1 MSSLKQTLWLD
12 PNSVPPVNY
21 LWQKKDGIYTFSNGN
36 WKRTKAFMT
45 VDNYCD
51 DGEITFI
58 ARLTEGDY
66 ANIVDIPVG
75 KVGFNPGWTQVPK
88 DVKCSGKKAYKERD
102 IEIWYNATYVAID

>member
-1 MSSLKQTLWLD
+1 MSNLKQTLWLD
-12 PNSVPPVNY
+12 ENSAPPVNY

-45 VDNYCD
+45 VDDYCD

-66 ANIVDIPVG
+66 ANIVDIPMG
-75 KVGFNPGWTQVPK
+75 KIGCNPGWT
-88 DVKCSGKKAYKERD
+88 KAPDNVTCYGERAYRD
-102 IEIWYNATYVAID
+102 RNIDIWYNATYVAND